1 MSSGM
6 KRSLE
11 SGQEENG
18 GAGGKHLKP
27 EKVSQNYYH
36 KS

>member
-18 GAGGKHLKP
+18 GAGGKHLKA
-27 EKVSQNYYH
+27 EKVSRYYH
-36 KS
+36 K